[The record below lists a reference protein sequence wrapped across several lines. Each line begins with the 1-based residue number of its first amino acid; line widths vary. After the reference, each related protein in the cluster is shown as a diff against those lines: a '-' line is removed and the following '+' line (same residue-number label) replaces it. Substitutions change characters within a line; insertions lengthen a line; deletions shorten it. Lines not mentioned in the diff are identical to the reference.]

1 MRVVFKNGS
10 KLDIVAASQRTRG
23 GRRHGGLIEEA
34 NKIALTHF
42 FPDITGGQLLDGS
55 RGKISAYKIWQNSGK
70 IF

>member
-42 FPDITGGQLLDGS
+42 FPDITGGQLLVG
-55 RGKISAYKIWQNSGK
+55 
-70 IF
+70 